1 MSLSLDEVRALCT
14 KSELELVAGSRSP
27 AIEKL
32 SAVQLK
38 KNVANVRKLTEKW
51 QKLSRGQSRNESQKS
66 GEPNL
71 DSRSYAKHQLF
82 QESLAAYEAQLAK
95 ATSPVT
101 VAGGSQAASPQA
113 TSNKPTGKQP
123 TAKQRTSSA
132 KVSRQAVKKEL
143 NSVKKGLNK
152 AATATVAPA
161 AAAKVAKTTA
171 TVASVSPPA
180 KSKAVVSKP
189 AAKAAATKKNLVKS
203 ADKRAKKR
211 ATLASSSSIPAPAK
225 KKVAKVTVKSG
236 IVVPTAAAQAELAG
250 KAKANRMKLSNLSSN
265 IAGHVSGA
273 GKRRQAKRDAKG
285 R

>member
-32 SAVQLK
+32 SVVQLK

-51 QKLSRGQSRNESQKS
+51 QKLSRGQSRNESQNS

-71 DSRSYAKHQLF
+71 DSRSYTKHQLF
-82 QESLAAYEAQLAK
+82 QETLASYEAQLAK
-95 ATSPVT
+95 ATTPATEAS
-101 VAGGSQAASPQA
+101 GSQPPSPQA
-113 TSNKPTGKQP
+113 TSKKP
-123 TAKQRTSSA
+123 TAKQRNASA

-161 AAAKVAKTTA
+161 AAAKVVKTTA
-171 TVASVSPPA
+171 KVAPASPSA

-189 AAKAAATKKNLVKS
+189 AAKAAAAKKTLVKS

-211 ATLASSSSIPAPAK
+211 ATLASSSPIPAPAK

-250 KAKANRMKLSNLSSN
+250 RAKANRRKLSNLSSN
-265 IAGHVSGA
+265 IAGHISGA
-273 GKRRQAKRDAKG
+273 GKRRQAKRDAKS